1 MRVGII
7 SPYSL
12 TLPGGVQG
20 QILGLARA
28 LRRRGLDV
36 RVLGPCDGP
45 PPGPSITP
53 LGNSI
58 PTAANGSI
66 APIAPDL
73 SASLRTIRAL
83 WDEEFDVI
91 HSHEPIAPGPT
102 MTGLVLKPAPT
113 VGTFHAAGGSLAYR
127 YLNPVTRSI
136 ANRLDHRCAVSE
148 EAGLMARKALGGE
161 YEVLFNGVEVD
172 RFENVDPWPADDPT
186 IFFLGRHEPRKG
198 LAVLIQAVRALPGD
212 VRVWIAGEGP
222 ETDELKALTAGDGR
236 FEWLGRL
243 EEREKIA
250 RLRGAHVFCAPSLR
264 GESFGV
270 VLLEAMAAGTP
281 IVASELVGYS
291 RVARAEVDAILVP
304 PGDAKLLA
312 DGLRRVLENE
322 SVSTALVTSG
332 YERAERFSMAR
343 LAAEYERIYNAIRQV
358 PSV

>member
-45 PPGPSITP
+45 PPGPAITP

-58 PTAANGSI
+58 PTAANGSM
-66 APIAPDL
+66 APIAPDAA
-73 SASLRTIRAL
+73 ASLRTIRAL
-83 WDEEFDVI
+83 WDEEFDVV
-91 HSHEPIAPGPT
+91 HLHEPLAPGPT
-102 MTGLVLKPAPT
+102 MTELVMKPAPT
-113 VGTFHAAGGSLAYR
+113 VGTFHAAGESKAYR
-127 YLNPVTRSI
+127 WLNPVTRSL
-136 ANRLDHRCAVSE
+136 AERLDHRCAVSE
-148 EAGLMARKALGGE
+148 EAGLMASKALGGE

-172 RFENVDPWPADDPT
+172 RFENVDPWPT
-186 IFFLGRHEPRKG
+186 EESTVFFLGRHEPRKG

-212 VRVWIAGEGP
+212 VRVWIAGDGP
-222 ETDELKALTAGDGR
+222 ETEQLKAFTAGDGR

-243 EEREKIA
+243 DEREKVA

-270 VLLEAMAAGTP
+270 VLLEAMAAGTA
-281 IVASELVGYS
+281 IVASDLMGYS

-304 PGDAKLLA
+304 PGDAKLLGE
-312 DGLRRVLENE
+312 GLRRVLEDD
-322 SVSTALVTSG
+322 SVAAALVASG
-332 YERAERFSMAR
+332 HDRAERFSMAR
-343 LAAEYERIYNAIRQV
+343 LAAEYERIYSSIRRRR
-358 PSV
+358 SV